1 MTALEAELW
10 TWYAITVTVVAAR
23 LISRRMLHGSFFK
36 LQIDDFV
43 MILSLVSLTVV
54 TVGVR
59 VLTYTPTNLIKNIDE
74 VDLTDEEDMAN
85 RVFGSKMV
93 IVVEQ
98 MQIFLIW
105 SVKVCLLIMYS
116 RLTTSLKQHL
126 FVKITA
132 GYVALS
138 FVVMEIL
145 FFAAWC
151 RPFWHYWQV
160 PTDNINCSMERD
172 HLITNTVFNISSD
185 LMILALPMPVFLKAQ
200 LPPKRK
206 AVLVGVFLLGL
217 FTILSALL
225 SKAYSFGDPYGTDWI
240 VWYIRE
246 ANTAIIVA
254 NLPFTWTLLQR
265 MFKLRSFHAKS
276 TAETPGVTSR
286 FRSAYGNLA
295 SMASR
300 PRTQKGGEMDLSAT
314 ESQEQINS
322 IPLKIYQ
329 QNEVHI
335 TTEEMQ
341 SKSGR
346 STPPDGVVNIPAHAH
361 TNQANFAITSIT
373 SISRER
379 VSDDKS
385 STGEADMGTVTT
397 VGRGI

>member
-1 MTALEAELW
+1 
-10 TWYAITVTVVAAR
+10 
-23 LISRRMLHGSFFK
+23 MLHGSFFK
-36 LQIDDFV
+36 LQVDDFI
-43 MILSLVSLTVV
+43 MILSLISLTVV

-59 VLTYTPTNLIKNIDE
+59 ILTYTPTNLIKDVSQ
-74 VDLTDEEDMAN
+74 VDLTNEEDVAL
-85 RVFGSKMV
+85 RVYGSKIV

-116 RLTTSLKQHL
+116 RLTTSLKQNL

-132 GYVALS
+132 GYTALS

-145 FFAAWC
+145 FFTAWC

-206 AVLVGVFLLGL
+206 AILVGVFLLGL

-225 SKAYSFGDPYGTDWI
+225 SKAYSFGDPFGTDWI

-265 MFKLRSFHAKS
+265 MFKLRSFHARS
-276 TAETPGVTSR
+276 TADATPGVASR
-286 FRSAYGNLA
+286 FRSTYGNLA

-300 PRTQKGGEMDLSAT
+300 PRTQKGMNDLDLSAT
-314 ESQEQINS
+314 ESQEGINS

-335 TTEEMQ
+335 TTEEMYT
-341 SKSGR
+341 KSGM
-346 STPPDGVVNIPAHAH
+346 STPPEGVPPAAHVNHVNFNVGG
-361 TNQANFAITSIT
+361 NQ
-373 SISRER
+373 ER
-379 VSDDKS
+379 LSDDKS
-385 STGEADMGTVTT
+385 SMTGDGDIGNVTT
-397 VGRGI
+397 IGRGI